1 MNFMSKSKNVTIL
14 QINDTHAYF
23 ELHNELFWV
32 GNRAVYR
39 KAGGYARIASIFR
52 KIRDETRGKVVVL
65 DNGDTI
71 HGTFAAVNSKGECLV
86 PLLNELDL
94 DAMTAH
100 WEFVYGP
107 DNFRKIV
114 RALNFPMLAINCYD
128 KKSNK
133 LVFRPFRIIDVGGL
147 RVGVIGIAATIVDK
161 TMPKHFSEGIYF
173 TLGNKEL
180 PCYIK
185 QLRNI
190 EKVDLILVLS
200 HLGYPQEVQ
209 LVKEVDEIDVLLSG
223 HTHNRLY
230 DPVVV
235 NGTLIMQS
243 GCHGSFVGRLD
254 LEVRNGKIH
263 RFTHK
268 LIDVDES
275 IDVDYC
281 VDSLVSRAL
290 DKYRSML
297 NDVVGQTKIALNRNR
312 VMESSMDNF
321 LLQALSEVSGEKI
334 AFSNGWRYG
343 APVVAGR
350 VLMNDLWN
358 IIPTN
363 PTVSVCKIR
372 GEELLDMMEEN
383 FELTFSSDPYKQMG
397 GYVKRCFGLNIYFKV
412 ENPEG
417 KRIQEFF
424 VNGKTLNKSK
434 VYNVCYVTTQGV
446 PEKYGTNRESL
457 GISAITAMKE
467 SLEKNE
473 TVCSKLNGSIVPI

>member
-1 MNFMSKSKNVTIL
+1 MFKDKNVTIL

-23 ELHNELFWV
+23 ELHNELFWA
-32 GNRAVYR
+32 GN
-39 KAGGYARIASIFR
+39 KAIYKKSGGYARIASIFR
-52 KIRDETRGKVVVL
+52 KIRDETGGKVVAL

-71 HGTFAAVNSKGECLV
+71 HGTFAAVNSKGESLV
-86 PLLNELDL
+86 PVLNELDL

-100 WEFVYGP
+100 WEFAYGP
-107 DNFRKIV
+107 ENFRKIV
-114 RALNFPMLAINCYD
+114 RALNFPMLAINCYY

-133 LVFRPFRIIDVGGL
+133 LVFQPFRIIDIDGL
-147 RVGVIGIAATIVDK
+147 LVGVIGIAATIVDK
-161 TMPKHFSEGIYF
+161 TMPNHFSEGIYF
-173 TLGNKEL
+173 TLGNTEL
-180 PCYIK
+180 PSYIK
-185 QLRNI
+185 QLREI

-200 HLGYPQEVQ
+200 HLGYPQEVK
-209 LVKEVDEIDVLLSG
+209 LAKEVDGIDVLLSG

-230 DPVVV
+230 DAVVV

-254 LEVRNGKIH
+254 LEVRNCKVH

-275 IDVDYC
+275 IKVDDC

-290 DKYRSML
+290 DKYRSLL
-297 NDVVGQTKIALNRNR
+297 NDVVGQTKSALNRNY
-312 VMESSMDNF
+312 VLESSMDNF

-343 APVVAGR
+343 APVVAGP

-363 PTVSVCKIR
+363 PKVSVCKIL

-397 GYVKRCFGLNIYFKV
+397 GYVKRCFGLNVYFKI
-412 ENPEG
+412 ENPKG

-424 VNGKTLNKSK
+424 VNGKRLNKSK

-446 PEKYGTNRESL
+446 PEKYGANRESL
-457 GISAITAMKE
+457 GISAISAMKE
-467 SLEKNE
+467 YLEKKE
-473 TVCSKLNGSIVPI
+473 TVWSELNGSIVPI